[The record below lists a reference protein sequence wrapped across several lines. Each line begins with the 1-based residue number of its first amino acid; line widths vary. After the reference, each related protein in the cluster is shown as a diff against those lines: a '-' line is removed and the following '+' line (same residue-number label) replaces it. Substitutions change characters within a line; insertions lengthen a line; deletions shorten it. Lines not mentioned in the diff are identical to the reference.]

1 MDTGAAISSVGFI
14 VKTGSRNETNDNR
27 GVNHALRLAAGL
39 GTADNTSFSIVRS
52 IQQAGGNMD
61 VVSSREYTLYSSQV
75 PRNNVRDVVD
85 YLMGTVDSPVF
96 KRWEVNDI
104 VGRRMSADVANLSL
118 AVVASEL
125 LHKAAFREGLGNS
138 LYAPEYMVM

>member
-1 MDTGAAISSVGFI
+1 VASMDTGAAISSVGFI

-75 PRNNVRDVVD
+75 PRNNVRDGKCKSRI
-85 YLMGTVDSPVF
+85 LEF
-96 KRWEVNDI
+96 
-104 VGRRMSADVANLSL
+104 
-118 AVVASEL
+118 
-125 LHKAAFREGLGNS
+125 
-138 LYAPEYMVM
+138 